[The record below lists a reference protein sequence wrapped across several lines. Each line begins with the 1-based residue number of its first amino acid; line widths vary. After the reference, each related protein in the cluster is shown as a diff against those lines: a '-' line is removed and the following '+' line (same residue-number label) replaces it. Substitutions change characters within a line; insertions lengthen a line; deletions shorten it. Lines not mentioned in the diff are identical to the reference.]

1 MRGGRRQQDIDDFI
15 SGELG
20 EIDGS
25 VTSAAASF
33 SKP

>member
-1 MRGGRRQQDIDDFI
+1 MKGGRRQQDIDDFI
-15 SGELG
+15 SSELG

-25 VTSAAASF
+25 VTSAAAT

>member
-15 SGELG
+15 DNELE
-20 EIDGS
+20 EIEGG
-25 VTSAAASF
+25 VTSQAVS